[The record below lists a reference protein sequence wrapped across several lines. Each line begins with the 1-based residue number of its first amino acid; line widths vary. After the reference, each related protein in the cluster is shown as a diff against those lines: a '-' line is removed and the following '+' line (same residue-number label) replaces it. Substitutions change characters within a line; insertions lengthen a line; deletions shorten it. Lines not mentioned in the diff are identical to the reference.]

1 MNHEHLLAYDPHL
14 TKYVE
19 VYVDDFVFG
28 DQLYNGILSVKTP
41 NRKLSGFTL
50 PNYSVVCEFEG
61 TQANTDYP
69 MPSAQADDKAYM
81 PDFRHTLY
89 WNPNVTSHDTELECR
104 TSDMCGTYIV
114 KVEGRTPDGK
124 AISGYTSFEVK

>member
-1 MNHEHLLAYDPHL
+1 MNHELLLAYAPQL
-14 TKYVE
+14 VKTVE
-19 VYVDDFVFG
+19 VYVDDIAFG
-28 DQLYNGILSVKTP
+28 NQLYNGILSIKTP

-50 PNYSVVCEFEG
+50 PNYSVVSEFEG
-61 TQANTDYP
+61 TQAKTDYP
-69 MPSAQADDKAYM
+69 MPSAQTETKAYM

-89 WNPNVTSHDTELECR
+89 WNPNVTSQDTELECR

-124 AISGYTSFEVK
+124 TIQGYTSFEVK